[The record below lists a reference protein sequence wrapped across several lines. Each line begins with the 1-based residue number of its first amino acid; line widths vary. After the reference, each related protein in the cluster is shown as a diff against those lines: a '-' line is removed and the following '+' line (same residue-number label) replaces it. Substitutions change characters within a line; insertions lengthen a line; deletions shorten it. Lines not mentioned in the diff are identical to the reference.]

1 MTWWIAILGIPM
13 HLRFRIEDLIPD
25 EMQILIDEH
34 HSKRP
39 RSCKPLI
46 DMTFAGN
53 DHRDVAW
60 NLLDDDERE
69 EQKN

>member
-1 MTWWIAILGIPM
+1 LVIAENEDFIVQHQQILS
-13 HLRFRIEDLIPD
+13 REDLIPD

-60 NLLDDDERE
+60 NLLDDDEGR
-69 EQKN
+69 N